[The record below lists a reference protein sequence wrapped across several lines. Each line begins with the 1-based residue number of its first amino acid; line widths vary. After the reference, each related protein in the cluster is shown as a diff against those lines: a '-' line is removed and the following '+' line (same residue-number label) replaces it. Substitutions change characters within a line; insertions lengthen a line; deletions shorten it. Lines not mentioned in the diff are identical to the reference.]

1 MMEVLPPSVIS
12 LILPYLDLT
21 SLTQLEL
28 SCHLL
33 QQVIRSSGEYIR
45 RFRRL
50 QAGLMVEQEW
60 NSLYCKQQLIK
71 HNNEAKRRQFISDHR
86 VSQNISFPRSAVKT
100 GCLRKGLILLLLLLT
115 KAIKFAPQSSRNKI
129 MLKIF
134 ETTSALA
141 FKVFSIFFILFFEGK
156 FKSFELIYYFLYF
169 Q

>member
-115 KAIKFAPQSSRNKI
+115 KAIKFAPQSRNKI
-129 MLKIF
+129 M
-134 ETTSALA
+134 
-141 FKVFSIFFILFFEGK
+141 FKNI
-156 FKSFELIYYFLYF
+156 
-169 Q
+169 